1 MSQKQLVTL
10 RYMDNVN
17 RKTIAE
23 IDISRF
29 ESRTAAAE
37 YMLKLLQANGFTR
50 ATDKRKLFMAGS
62 NTTFEDCACSSEGA
76 TVYYSAII
84 ALNNAAEYDRENGI
98 VYFFHFSERSHLE
111 MPHIHAKYS
120 GEEIS
125 IYFNDFHVDGKLKN
139 MKREKEAISYVKRHV
154 GDLPDKWREIH
165 GISRGVE

>member
-1 MSQKQLVTL
+1 MGQKQLVTL

-37 YMLKLLQANGFTR
+37 YMLKLLQADGFTH
-50 ATDKRKLFMAGS
+50 AIDKRKLYMAGS
-62 NTTFEDCACSSEGA
+62 NTTFEDCACISERA

-98 VYFFHFSERSHLE
+98 VYFFHSSEKSHLE

-139 MKREKEAISYVKRHV
+139 VKKEKEAISYVKRHI
-154 GDLPDKWREIH
+154 GDLSYMWKEIH
-165 GISRGVE
+165 GMPRAVE